1 MGDCCMYNQFSQCFH
16 DCENCPR
23 ADTPEPD
30 WDLLYELEKEEKD
43 A

>member
-1 MGDCCMYNQFSQCFH
+1 MDSCIYDFLEQCFH

-23 ADTPEPD
+23 KDKPEPD
-30 WDLLYELEKEEKD
+30 WDFIRDLQREEQDD